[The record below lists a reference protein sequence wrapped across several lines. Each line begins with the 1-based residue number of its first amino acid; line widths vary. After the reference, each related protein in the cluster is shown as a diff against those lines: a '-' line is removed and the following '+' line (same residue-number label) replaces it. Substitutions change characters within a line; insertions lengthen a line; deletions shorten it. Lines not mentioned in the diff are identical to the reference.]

1 MISTLPRGTAR
12 DSTLVRA
19 ITTDYPSPFEEG
31 PLPDIVTTLL
41 LAMCDPNNQGAPPR
55 SPLEAAIHRDDIHV
69 VETLL
74 QFRADPQ
81 RRAHGQ
87 ELPLLIAAAKGA
99 LDCVKTLLEYRAN
112 PCATE
117 YLPTVDYPVQR
128 FSKGRRKTAI
138 EVAAPFPEV
147 VELLRTAIQTTGAND
162 SEMTVMTR
170 PAAC

>member
-1 MISTLPRGTAR
+1 MVSTLPRGTAR

-19 ITTDYPSPFEEG
+19 ITTDYPPTFDEG

-81 RRAHGQ
+81 MRAHGQ

-128 FSKGRRKTAI
+128 KPRSKHQNAC
-138 EVAAPFPEV
+138 
-147 VELLRTAIQTTGAND
+147 TGVLHSCAD
-162 SEMTVMTR
+162 SSQKCARSVPR
-170 PAAC
+170 G